1 MYISSQGSYMSRS
14 PTVLPQGLSGLLKS
28 LLLLEQPNRS
38 EYFSEP
44 VSATKERSAKPHSTA
59 LNSKEHLKSVSKGK
73 CE

>member
-38 EYFSEP
+38 EYFSNLYP
-44 VSATKERSAKPHSTA
+44 QQKKDQ
-59 LNSKEHLKSVSKGK
+59 LNLIQLL
-73 CE
+73 